1 MKTAMLDLAAELN
14 ELEPELSAAL
24 RGVLASGH
32 FILGSQGAALE
43 AEIARYLGVAHAV
56 AVANGTDALILALR
70 AAGIGPGDEVVT
82 PAFTFVAT
90 AEAVVHVGA
99 TPVFA
104 DIDPST
110 FNLDPE
116 RLEAAITPATRA
128 VIVVHLYGQAA
139 DLPAILGV
147 CERRSLTLIED
158 CAQAIGADFDGRQ
171 AGAWGALG
179 CFSFYPTKNLGAFGD
194 AGMVVTGDARLAE
207 RVRMLRHHGSRV
219 ANCHELI
226 GYNSRLD
233 ELQAAI
239 LRVKLKRLTGWNAR
253 RRAHA
258 ADYRR
263 LLAGAPLTLP
273 VEHGRGEHVYHQ
285 FTIRAARRDALR
297 EALDARGIAT
307 GIYYPTP
314 VHLQPAFVTYA
325 GSLSLPV
332 SEQAAREV
340 LSLPIYPQLAE
351 SAVEGICE
359 ALLEAVAGKDR
370 KAGKPG

>member
-1 MKTAMLDLAAELN
+1 MKVPMLDPVAEMG
-14 ELEPELSAAL
+14 ELEPELSTAL

-70 AAGIGPGDEVVT
+70 AAEIGPGDEVVA
-82 PAFTFVAT
+82 PAFTFAAT
-90 AEAVVHVGA
+90 AEAIVLVGA

-104 DIDPST
+104 DIDAST
-110 FNLDPE
+110 FNLDPA

-128 VIVVHLYGQAA
+128 VIVVHLYGQTA
-139 DLPAILGV
+139 DLPAIQAI
-147 CERRSLTLIED
+147 CERRGLRLIED
-158 CAQAIGADFDGRQ
+158 CAQAIGADFDGRR

-194 AGMVVTGDARLAE
+194 AGMVVTGDAQLAE

-219 ANCHELI
+219 ANRHELI

-239 LRVKLKRLTGWNAR
+239 LRVKLKHLAAWNTR

-258 ADYRR
+258 AAYRR
-263 LLAGAPLTLP
+263 RLARAPFTLP
-273 VEHGRGEHVYHQ
+273 LEHGRGEHVYHQ

-297 EALDARGIAT
+297 EALGARGIAT

-314 VHLQPAFVTYA
+314 LHRQPAFVRYA
-325 GSLSLPV
+325 GSLPLPV
-332 SEQAAREV
+332 SEQAAREA

-359 ALLEAVAGKDR
+359 ALLAAEARKDLR
-370 KAGKPG
+370 VGRPG